1 MVQNV
6 KKERVYKTSLH
17 LRQILTKSGG
27 FLANLDTF
35 YTDCVFIMSHT
46 CFRVNLH
53 SVVAWMSRNSLLE
66 TGTIT
71 EI

>member
-46 CFRVNLH
+46 CLRVNLH
-53 SVVAWMSRNSLLE
+53 FVVS
-66 TGTIT
+66 
-71 EI
+71 